1 MSTSLDESCEID
13 TPKLDRS
20 KIVNGFYKIKELG
33 MGKFGEVYLAKH
45 VETGYLVA
53 LKKLLKQKIK

>member
-1 MSTSLDESCEID
+1 MDESCEVEV
-13 TPKLDRS
+13 PKLDRS

-45 VETGYLVA
+45 METGYLVA
-53 LKKLLKQKIK
+53 LKKMLKQKIQ